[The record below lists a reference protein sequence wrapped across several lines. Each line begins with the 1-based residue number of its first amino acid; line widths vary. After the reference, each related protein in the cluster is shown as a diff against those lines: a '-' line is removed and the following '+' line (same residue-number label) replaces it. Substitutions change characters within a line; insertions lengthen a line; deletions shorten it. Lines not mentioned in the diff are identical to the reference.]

1 MSTVFVTASGTEI
14 GKTFVACA
22 LIHQLRRGGRSVSA
36 LKPVA
41 TGISPQTVSDSD
53 SALLLQALGVP
64 AADDAVAAITPWRFP
79 EPLSPDMAAARA
91 HASIPFDELVA
102 FCQADRGTDVTL
114 IEGIGGVMVPLDGR
128 HTVLDWIAALGAP
141 ALLVTGSYLG
151 TLSHTLTAVGMLQAR
166 DVELAGIIVNESGTQ
181 PVAPEETADAIARF
195 AADVPVRVLRRL
207 DDPGR
212 APDLLPLLERYL

>member
-41 TGISPQTVSDSD
+41 TGTSPETVSDSD
-53 SALLLQALGVP
+53 SALLLQALGIP
-64 AADDAVAAITPWRFP
+64 AADDAVAAITPWRFL
-79 EPLSPDMAAARA
+79 EPLSPDMAAARE
-91 HASIPFDELVA
+91 HATIPFNELVA
-102 FCQADRGTDVTL
+102 FCQVDRGTDVTL
-114 IEGIGGVMVPLDGR
+114 VEGIGGVMVPLDRR
-128 HTVLDWIAALGAP
+128 HTVLDWIASLGAP
-141 ALLVTGSYLG
+141 TLLVTGSYLG
-151 TLSHTLTAVGMLQAR
+151 TLSHTLTAVGMLRAR
-166 DVELAGIIVNESGTQ
+166 NVELAGIIVNESGTQ
-181 PVAPEETADAIARF
+181 PVAPEKTADAIARF
-195 AADVPVRVLRRL
+195 AGGVPVRVLRRL

>member
-1 MSTVFVTASGTEI
+1 MSAVFVTASGTEI

-41 TGISPQTVSDSD
+41 TGISPETVSDSD
-53 SALLLQALGVP
+53 SALLLQALGIP

-91 HASIPFDELVA
+91 HTTIPFNELVA
-102 FCQADRGTDVTL
+102 FCQVDRGTDVTL
-114 IEGIGGVMVPLDGR
+114 VEGIGGVMVPLDR
-128 HTVLDWIAALGAP
+128 CHTVLDWIAALGAP

-151 TLSHTLTAVGMLQAR
+151 TLSHTLTAVGMLRAR
-166 DVELAGIIVNESGTQ
+166 NVELAGIIVNESGTQ

-195 AADVPVRVLRRL
+195 AGGVPVRVLRRL

>member
-41 TGISPQTVSDSD
+41 TGISPETVSDSD

-181 PVAPEETADAIARF
+181 PVAPEETADVIARF

>member
-41 TGISPQTVSDSD
+41 TGISPETVSDSD

-102 FCQADRGTDVTL
+102 FCQVDRGTDVTL
-114 IEGIGGVMVPLDGR
+114 IEGIGGVMVPLDRR

-195 AADVPVRVLRRL
+195 AADVLVRVLRRL

>member
-41 TGISPQTVSDSD
+41 TGISPETVSDSD

-102 FCQADRGTDVTL
+102 FCQVDRGTDVTL
-114 IEGIGGVMVPLDGR
+114 IEGIGGVMVPLDRR